1 MSYPHTRVKPHVQI
15 PKKADHFQAF
25 CGPWS
30 GTGAP
35 TTGVTGTYGPVQ
47 LVRVMFSAVL
57 DARRRA
63 ELRRGSFGA
72 PERSEAELRCFDMY
86 HMRRIEDR
94 SFFCLGSCIW
104 VVFGVCKA
112 LVMAGHSK
120 TNYFFG
126 QTGSRLSA
134 VPACRS
140 TTLLHHGCC
149 GLVRT
154 PSETIVQVT
163 SLRGVAECNGA
174 AVVSAL

>member
-1 MSYPHTRVKPHVQI
+1 MYNVKCGSKWTFI
-15 PKKADHFQAF
+15 
-25 CGPWS
+25 GPWRKPS
-30 GTGAP
+30 AP
-35 TTGVTGTYGPVQ
+35 TAGAYGTARPVQ
-47 LVRVMFSAVL
+47 LVCVMPRAIL
-57 DARRRA
+57 DARRRS
-63 ELRRGSFGA
+63 EPRRGSFGA

-104 VVFGVCKA
+104 VVLGVCKA

-149 GLVRT
+149 GLCRT
-154 PSETIVQVT
+154 PSETIVQVP

>member
-1 MSYPHTRVKPHVQI
+1 MLGGGGRRGAKGQPDADPDTGCLIRIRGLSRMCKYQ
-15 PKKADHFQAF
+15 KKHHFGAF

-35 TTGVTGTYGPVQ
+35 TTGVTGTYGPAQ

-104 VVFGVCKA
+104 VVLG
-112 LVMAGHSK
+112 
-120 TNYFFG
+120 
-126 QTGSRLSA
+126 
-134 VPACRS
+134 
-140 TTLLHHGCC
+140 
-149 GLVRT
+149 
-154 PSETIVQVT
+154 
-163 SLRGVAECNGA
+163 
-174 AVVSAL
+174 AVV

>member
-1 MSYPHTRVKPHVQI
+1 MEQ
-15 PKKADHFQAF
+15 
-25 CGPWS
+25 PWS
-30 GTGAP
+30 
-35 TTGVTGTYGPVQ
+35 
-47 LVRVMFSAVL
+47 
-57 DARRRA
+57 
-63 ELRRGSFGA
+63 LRYDYFQSLFV
-72 PERSEAELRCFDMY
+72 SLRP
-86 HMRRIEDR
+86 RRIEDR

-104 VVFGVCKA
+104 VVLGVCKA

-154 PSETIVQVT
+154 PSETIVQVP
-163 SLRGVAECNGA
+163 SLRGVAECIESG
-174 AVVSAL
+174 VVSVLPDFIQKFVISPLARALSGALAACD

>member
-1 MSYPHTRVKPHVQI
+1 MLGGGGRGVDKGQLEWNLDTWCPIHILGLMRMCKYQ
-15 PKKADHFQAF
+15 KKHHFQAF

-57 DARRRA
+57 DARRRS

-104 VVFGVCKA
+104 VVLGVCKA

-149 GLVRT
+149 GG
-154 PSETIVQVT
+154 
-163 SLRGVAECNGA
+163 SLGVFM
-174 AVVSAL
+174 